1 MDWLNIRLNRKRFL
15 GLIIVFVAIFNFLQR
30 SLGQTYIDN
39 FHIFIGIWLAILLV
53 LTKWRSNDIGM
64 ENKEFLLE
72 FVIMFIPLIGL
83 LSIGHF
89 LLSKGGSANP
99 YEYDNI
105 VFSRSLSQKS
115 VATMH
120 DMESKYKPYL
130 NNEDYVHNTEIAQG
144 LFDICQA
151 TPSLGAVIAKNGA
164 SFGRFVLAYTG
175 VKHENLMWTV
185 DGKYFPFL
193 AITTEETLELLLQGN
208 AVNSFNMNILRG
220 IFKTY
225 NAEQTG
231 RQFANNNNNT
241 APIDTVT
248 YNQTVAQVPASSSS
262 IVSNLAGMNIK
273 KVWILVF
280 LVISLGMMYF
290 APYHTVNVSKLREA
304 RICLEA
310 VSA

>member
-1 MDWLNIRLNRKRFL
+1 
-15 GLIIVFVAIFNFLQR
+15 
-30 SLGQTYIDN
+30 
-39 FHIFIGIWLAILLV
+39 
-53 LTKWRSNDIGM
+53 
-64 ENKEFLLE
+64 
-72 FVIMFIPLIGL
+72 
-83 LSIGHF
+83 
-89 LLSKGGSANP
+89 
-99 YEYDNI
+99 
-105 VFSRSLSQKS
+105 
-115 VATMH
+115 MH

-208 AVNSFNMNILRG
+208 AVSSFNMNILRG

-290 APYHTVNVSKLREA
+290 APYHTVLPNNKGEEFAGYGTISEMPSSVSGNMSRYTSIDYTTLAFHEVVLLVVCGAGFTITSMVIQKK
-304 RICLEA
+304 
-310 VSA
+310 